1 VTSRVAFLLLV
12 ALGSC
17 RASDPPRDS
26 PSPTPVAPAAV
37 QAILAPRF
45 VPPIDL
51 EAVRAL
57 DLRAAAAAAA
67 HDAAALSAMAAGQL
81 DVHVAAQEVSQT
93 ECVGDLLELKA
104 DTRETA
110 MSRRALGYSNG
121 LRCEGVHELRL
132 TYAVVDGQ
140 PRLTGV
146 TRYGW

>member
-1 VTSRVAFLLLV
+1 MSPGPVLLLV

-17 RASDPPRDS
+17 HTSDSLRES

-37 QAILAPRF
+37 QAILSPRF

-57 DLRAAAAAAA
+57 DIRAAAAAAA
-67 HDAAALSAMAAGQL
+67 HDAAALSTMAAGKL
-81 DVHVAAQEVSQT
+81 DVHVAAQEVSPS
-93 ECVGDLLELKA
+93 ECVGDLMELKA

-110 MSRRALGYSNG
+110 MSRRVLGYSNG
-121 LRCEGVHELRL
+121 LRCEGVHELL
-132 TYAVVDGQ
+132 LSYAVVDGQ